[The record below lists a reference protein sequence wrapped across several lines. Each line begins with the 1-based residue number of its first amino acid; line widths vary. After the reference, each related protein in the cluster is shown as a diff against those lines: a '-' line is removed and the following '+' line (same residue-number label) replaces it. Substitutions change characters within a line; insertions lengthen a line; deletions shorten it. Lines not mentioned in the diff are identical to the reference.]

1 MLRTKAE
8 TVVAESPDSPWRNGD
23 SPSRKWRLAVAET
36 GDSGSAGS
44 VGGVP
49 TLVLPIREY
58 LLAGLTAAVITF
70 LLVGPVRL
78 LAIKLGA
85 VAWPRGR
92 DVHVTPTPRWGGL
105 AMLGGVLAGVAMAYQ
120 LPALRLAFDT
130 SSAEVLGAVLAGVL
144 LVGVGVLDDR
154 YDLDALTKFAG
165 QTTAAGVLII
175 FGVQW
180 STFWIPFGGG
190 GDGISGSVLSLGY
203 GQGMLLT
210 VLFTVVLVN
219 AMNFVDGLDGLAA
232 GIGMIGALAVGTFAI
247 SLILQYGNDPS
258 YYSPAL
264 IAAVLG
270 GACVGF
276 LPHNFN
282 PARIFMGDSGSM
294 LIGVLLAAATTS
306 ASGKIPVVVDSP
318 RYYLASLAPLI
329 VLAAVLFVPVLD
341 LAMAVVRRTRAGMSP
356 FSPDKMHLHHRLL
369 EIGHSQRRAVLLI
382 YLWAGVLAFGAVA
395 LTFITDAVVVL
406 WTVGFGLLLAALASA
421 VPRMRHRV

>member
-1 MLRTKAE
+1 
-8 TVVAESPDSPWRNGD
+8 
-23 SPSRKWRLAVAET
+23 
-36 GDSGSAGS
+36 
-44 VGGVP
+44 VP

-58 LLAGLTAAVITF
+58 LLVGLTATVVTF

-92 DVHVTPTPRWGGL
+92 DVHVTPTPRWGGV
-105 AMLGGVLAGVAMAYQ
+105 AMLGGVLAGIAMAYQ

-154 YDLDALTKFAG
+154 YDLDAITKFAG

-180 STFWIPFGGG
+180 STLWIPLGGG
-190 GDGISGSVLSLGY
+190 GTGISGSVLSLGA

-232 GIGMIGALAVGTFAI
+232 GIGMIGALATGTFAI
-247 SLILQYGNDPS
+247 SLILKYGNDPS

-306 ASGKIPVVVDSP
+306 ASGKIPVVGSP
-318 RYYLASLAPLI
+318 RDYLALLAPLI
-329 VLAAVLFVPVLD
+329 VFAAVLFVPVLD
-341 LAMAVVRRTRAGMSP
+341 LLMAIVRRTRAGMSP

-395 LTFITDAVVVL
+395 LTFISDAVVVL

-421 VPRMRHRV
+421 IPRMRHRV

>member
-1 MLRTKAE
+1 M
-8 TVVAESPDSPWRNGD
+8 
-23 SPSRKWRLAVAET
+23 
-36 GDSGSAGS
+36 
-44 VGGVP
+44 P

-92 DVHVTPTPRWGGL
+92 DVHVTPTPRWGGI
-105 AMLGGVLAGVAMAYQ
+105 AMFGGVLAGVAMAYQ

-190 GDGISGSVLSLGY
+190 EDGISGSVLSLGY

-421 VPRMRHRV
+421 IPRMRHRV

>member
-1 MLRTKAE
+1 
-8 TVVAESPDSPWRNGD
+8 
-23 SPSRKWRLAVAET
+23 
-36 GDSGSAGS
+36 
-44 VGGVP
+44 
-49 TLVLPIREY
+49 
-58 LLAGLTAAVITF
+58 
-70 LLVGPVRL
+70 
-78 LAIKLGA
+78 
-85 VAWPRGR
+85 
-92 DVHVTPTPRWGGL
+92 VHVTPTPRWGGL
-105 AMLGGVLAGVAMAYQ
+105 AMLGGVLGGVAMAYQ

-130 SSAEVLGAVLAGVL
+130 SSAEVVGAVLAGVL

-329 VLAAVLFVPVLD
+329 VFAAVLFVPVLD

>member
-1 MLRTKAE
+1 
-8 TVVAESPDSPWRNGD
+8 
-23 SPSRKWRLAVAET
+23 
-36 GDSGSAGS
+36 
-44 VGGVP
+44 
-49 TLVLPIREY
+49 VLPIREY

-70 LLVGPVRL
+70 LLVAPVRL
-78 LAIKLGA
+78 LALKLGA

-92 DVHVTPTPRWGGL
+92 DVHVIPTPRWGGL

-130 SSAEVLGAVLAGVL
+130 SSAEVLGALLAGVL
-144 LVGVGVLDDR
+144 LVGVGALDDR

-190 GDGISGSVLSLGY
+190 GSGISGSVLSLGY

-329 VLAAVLFVPVLD
+329 VFAAVLFVPVLD

-369 EIGHSQRRAVLLI
+369 EIGHSHSRAVLIMYFWSALF
-382 YLWAGVLAFGAVA
+382 AFA
-395 LTFITDAVVVL
+395 AVVVRNRRARN
-406 WTVGFGLLLAALASA
+406 GK
-421 VPRMRHRV
+421 

>member
-1 MLRTKAE
+1 
-8 TVVAESPDSPWRNGD
+8 
-23 SPSRKWRLAVAET
+23 
-36 GDSGSAGS
+36 
-44 VGGVP
+44 
-49 TLVLPIREY
+49 
-58 LLAGLTAAVITF
+58 
-70 LLVGPVRL
+70 
-78 LAIKLGA
+78 
-85 VAWPRGR
+85 
-92 DVHVTPTPRWGGL
+92 
-105 AMLGGVLAGVAMAYQ
+105 MAYQ

-144 LVGVGVLDDR
+144 LVGVGALDDR

-190 GDGISGSVLSLGY
+190 GDAISGSVLSLGY

-329 VLAAVLFVPVLD
+329 VFAAVLFVPVLD
-341 LAMAVVRRTRAGMSP
+341 LLMAIVRRTRAGMSP

>member
-1 MLRTKAE
+1 M
-8 TVVAESPDSPWRNGD
+8 PDSPGRVA
-23 SPSRKWRLAVAET
+23 SRT
-36 GDSGSAGS
+36 
-44 VGGVP
+44 VP

-58 LLAGLTAAVITF
+58 LLAGLTAAVVTF

-92 DVHVTPTPRWGGL
+92 DVHVTPTPRWGGV

-190 GDGISGSVLSLGY
+190 GAGVSGSVLSLGA

-232 GIGMIGALAVGTFAI
+232 GIGMIGALATGTFAI
-247 SLILQYGNDPS
+247 SLIVKYGNDPS

-306 ASGKIPVVVDSP
+306 ASGKIPVVGSP
-318 RYYLASLAPLI
+318 RDYLALLAPVI
-329 VLAAVLFVPVLD
+329 VFAAVLFVPVLD
-341 LAMAVVRRTRAGMSP
+341 LLMAVVRRTRAGMSP

-395 LTFITDAVVVL
+395 LTFISDVAVVL

-421 VPRMRHRV
+421 VPRMRHRM

>member
-1 MLRTKAE
+1 
-8 TVVAESPDSPWRNGD
+8 
-23 SPSRKWRLAVAET
+23 
-36 GDSGSAGS
+36 
-44 VGGVP
+44 VP
-49 TLVLPIREY
+49 TLVLPIREF
-58 LLAGLTAAVITF
+58 LLAGLTAAVVTF

-92 DVHVTPTPRWGGL
+92 DVHVTPTPRWGGV

-190 GDGISGSVLSLGY
+190 GTGISGSVLSLGA

-232 GIGMIGALAVGTFAI
+232 GIGMIGALATGTFAI
-247 SLILQYGNDPS
+247 SLILKYGNDPS

-306 ASGKIPVVVDSP
+306 ASGKIPVVGSP
-318 RYYLASLAPLI
+318 RDYLALLAPLI
-329 VLAAVLFVPVLD
+329 VFAAVLFVPVLD
-341 LAMAVVRRTRAGMSP
+341 LLMAIVRRTRAGMSP

-395 LTFITDAVVVL
+395 LTFISDAVVVL

>member
-1 MLRTKAE
+1 
-8 TVVAESPDSPWRNGD
+8 
-23 SPSRKWRLAVAET
+23 
-36 GDSGSAGS
+36 
-44 VGGVP
+44 VP

-92 DVHVTPTPRWGGL
+92 DVHVTPTPRWGGI
-105 AMLGGVLAGVAMAYQ
+105 AMFGGVLAGVAMAYQ

-130 SSAEVLGAVLAGVL
+130 NSAEVLGALLAGAL

-154 YDLDALTKFAG
+154 YDLDAITKLAG

-180 STFWIPFGGG
+180 STFWMPFGGG
-190 GDGISGSVLSLGY
+190 TVLSLGY

-421 VPRMRHRV
+421 IPRMRHRV

>member
-1 MLRTKAE
+1 M
-8 TVVAESPDSPWRNGD
+8 
-23 SPSRKWRLAVAET
+23 
-36 GDSGSAGS
+36 
-44 VGGVP
+44 P

-58 LLAGLTAAVITF
+58 LLAGLTAAVVTF

-190 GDGISGSVLSLGY
+190 GTGISGSVLSLGA

-232 GIGMIGALAVGTFAI
+232 GIGMIGALATGTFAI
-247 SLILQYGNDPS
+247 SLIVKYGNDPS

-270 GACVGF
+270 GACFGF

-306 ASGKIPVVVDSP
+306 ASGKIPVVGSP
-318 RYYLASLAPLI
+318 RDYLALLAPLI
-329 VLAAVLFVPVLD
+329 VFAAVLFVPVLD
-341 LAMAVVRRTRAGMSP
+341 LLMAIVRRTRAGMSP

-395 LTFITDAVVVL
+395 LTFISDAVVVL

>member
-1 MLRTKAE
+1 VR
-8 TVVAESPDSPWRNGD
+8 VASW
-23 SPSRKWRLAVAET
+23 V
-36 GDSGSAGS
+36 
-44 VGGVP
+44 VP

-58 LLAGLTAAVITF
+58 LLAGLTAAVVTF

-92 DVHVTPTPRWGGL
+92 DVHVTPTPRWGGV

-190 GDGISGSVLSLGY
+190 GTGISGSVLSLGA

-232 GIGMIGALAVGTFAI
+232 GIGMIGALATGTFAI
-247 SLILQYGNDPS
+247 SLIVKYGNDPS

-306 ASGKIPVVVDSP
+306 ASGKIPVVGSP
-318 RYYLASLAPLI
+318 RDYLALLAPLI
-329 VLAAVLFVPVLD
+329 VFAAVLFVPVLD
-341 LAMAVVRRTRAGMSP
+341 LLMAIVRRTRAGMSP

-395 LTFITDAVVVL
+395 LTFISDAVVVL